1 VKYVIVILDGA
12 AGWPLEGLGGQT
24 TLQAAATPNLD
35 ALARSGRLG
44 CARTIPTGT
53 EPSSSAACTSILGYD
68 PVADY
73 VGRGAIEAA
82 SMGIQLADNEVALR
96 LNLVTITDGV
106 MESYS
111 CGSIPSE
118 ESNAI
123 VRDIATGLDDDTFRL
138 YPGVAYRHVL
148 VVRDHPELLDVSYT
162 PPHDISDRIVAP
174 HLPAGPG
181 SELLMDYMRRAKPLL
196 ENSGINQC
204 RAAEGRLPATDVWPF
219 WPGAAPR
226 RIVPFSELRGVT
238 GAMTSG
244 VDLLN
249 GLAALVG
256 MARLDI
262 AGVTGGSDNDYRA
275 QAAGAIE
282 ALGDYDL
289 VVIHVES
296 PDEEGHEGNAE
307 AKIAAI
313 QAIDREVM
321 SRIRERASSGDVRIL
336 AMPDHPT
343 PVEIKTHVAEPVPF
357 VLWGPG
363 IATNGATHFDEI
375 AAEATGLSLD
385 PGRLVKASD
394 PTVRIPPPSSARRSS
409 RIGPVV

>member
-12 AGWPLEGLGGQT
+12 AGWPLEGLGGRT
-24 TLQAAATPNLD
+24 TLQAASTPNLD
-35 ALARSGRLG
+35 ALARAGRVG
-44 CARTIPTGT
+44 CAHTIPNGA

-82 SMGIQLADNEVALR
+82 SMGIRLAPNEVALR

-111 CGSIPSE
+111 CGGIATE
-118 ESNAI
+118 ESNAV
-123 VRDIATGLDDDTFRL
+123 VRDIASALDDETFKL
-138 YPGVAYRHVL
+138 YPGVAYRHIL
-148 VVRDHPELLDVSYT
+148 VVRDHLELLEAAYT
-162 PPHDISDRIVAP
+162 PPHDISDRQVAS

-181 SELLMDYMRRAKPLL
+181 ADLLLDYMRRARPLL
-196 ENSGINQC
+196 ANSAINRC

-219 WPGAAPR
+219 WPGVAPR
-226 RIVPFSELRGVT
+226 GMAPFAELRGVS

-249 GLAALVG
+249 GLAVLAG
-256 MARLDI
+256 MDRLDI
-262 AGVTGGSDNDYRA
+262 AGVTGGPDNDYA
-275 QAAGAIE
+275 GQAGGAIE
-282 ALGDYDL
+282 ALSDHDL

-296 PDEEGHEGNAE
+296 PDEEGHEGNTAG
-307 AKIAAI
+307 KVAAI
-313 QAIDREVM
+313 EAIDREVL
-321 SRIRERASSGDVRIL
+321 SRVRERAAAGDVRIL

-343 PVEIKTHVAEPVPF
+343 PIEIKTHVGEPVPF

-363 IATNGATHFDEI
+363 IAANGADRYDEPT
-375 AAEATGLSLD
+375 AEATRLVLD
-385 PGRLVKASD
+385 PGRLVMDELLGA
-394 PTVRIPPPSSARRSS
+394 
-409 RIGPVV
+409 